1 MMRTVDTLQGVVR
14 MTDKQMEAIKKIM
27 NHYGYFMQRDQ
38 FVEELSEAITA
49 VQKVK
54 RCAEDDVPVNKLLEA
69 QNNLRGEIADVII
82 MVTQMYNFLDSS
94 RIDKIIDEKL
104 ERQLK
109 RIKEEQDD
117 EEQEDE
123 DVDCE

>member
-1 MMRTVDTLQGVVR
+1 MRTVDTLQGVVK

-54 RCAEDDVPVNKLLEA
+54 RCAETDAPVEKLLEA

-117 EEQEDE
+117 EEQDDE
-123 DVDCE
+123 DTDCEE